1 MAKFKP
7 DDTAYIVE
15 SNRIVREVLIVKFAG
30 GFYTIRFKVSGG
42 GIKVRENRLYAS
54 KEEAEDVI
62 AKAHLKTNPAHL
74 PWEYM

>member
-30 GFYTIRFKVSGG
+30 GFYTIRFQ
-42 GIKVRENRLYAS
+42 RQRRRN
-54 KEEAEDVI
+54 
-62 AKAHLKTNPAHL
+62 
-74 PWEYM
+74 